1 MPGTANFIGEFLVG
15 TPCANMAMLLLSTG
29 EIVFAAGCV
38 LRMLHS
44 VILDRTSQH
53 SALLP
58 D

>member
-1 MPGTANFIGEFLVG
+1 
-15 TPCANMAMLLLSTG
+15 MAMLLLSTG